1 MILYDDQDQDQDD
14 QDDDAKV
21 DLYETGEGGAG
32 KFSTAEPWPPVH
44 LSTLGCTTFFVSKFK
59 IFILKLKNICQ
70 KIEKYLSRNLNISMG
85 NFWPPV
91 HLSTLGCINFLS

>member
-44 LSTLGCTTFFVSKFK
+44 LSTLGCTTFFVSK
-59 IFILKLKNICQ
+59 LKDIYQ
-70 KIEKYLSRNLNISMG
+70 KIEKYLSKN
-85 NFWPPV
+85 
-91 HLSTLGCINFLS
+91 